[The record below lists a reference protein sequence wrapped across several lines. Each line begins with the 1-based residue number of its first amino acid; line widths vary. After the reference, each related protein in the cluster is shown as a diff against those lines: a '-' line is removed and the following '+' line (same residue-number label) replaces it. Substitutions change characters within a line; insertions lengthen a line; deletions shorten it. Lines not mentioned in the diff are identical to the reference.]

1 MRSGIEAVLDLIG
14 FDERLKGVDLVVT
27 GEGRT
32 DWQSCFGKV
41 MQGVGLRAK
50 AKGIPVLGLSGS
62 LGRNA
67 LDICEYGVSSLMTT
81 VNSPMSLEEAID
93 NAETLYYEGAL
104 RMFRFVK
111 AGMEVNGQVTEN
123 RPR

>member
-14 FDERLKGVDLVVT
+14 FDELLKGVDLVVT

-50 AKGIPVLGLSGS
+50 AKGMI
-62 LGRNA
+62 R
-67 LDICEYGVSSLMTT
+67 
-81 VNSPMSLEEAID
+81 
-93 NAETLYYEGAL
+93 L
-104 RMFRFVK
+104 RYRCMRSR
-111 AGMEVNGQVTEN
+111 A
-123 RPR
+123 

>member
-1 MRSGIEAVLDLIG
+1 VYR
-14 FDERLKGVDLVVT
+14 
-27 GEGRT
+27 
-32 DWQSCFGKV
+32 
-41 MQGVGLRAK
+41 
-50 AKGIPVLGLSGS
+50 
-62 LGRNA
+62 GRNA

-111 AGMEVNGQVTEN
+111 VGMEVGMEVPVDFLTC
-123 RPR
+123 

>member
-1 MRSGIEAVLDLIG
+1 MYR
-14 FDERLKGVDLVVT
+14 
-27 GEGRT
+27 
-32 DWQSCFGKV
+32 
-41 MQGVGLRAK
+41 
-50 AKGIPVLGLSGS
+50 
-62 LGRNA
+62 GRNA

-111 AGMEVNGQVTEN
+111 VGMEVGMEVPVDFLTC
-123 RPR
+123 